1 VQGDRDR
8 KARRVAERP
17 GGAREQLELAGAG
30 LRRAECLRL
39 GEVEA
44 QQVTGVRVGRHV
56 PTLLRSY
63 EYTNGVRTAD
73 PDWLVELR
81 SYLEQF
87 WSAALHSYKALV
99 EQQPREEPT

>member
-1 VQGDRDR
+1 
-8 KARRVAERP
+8 
-17 GGAREQLELAGAG
+17 
-30 LRRAECLRL
+30 
-39 GEVEA
+39 
-44 QQVTGVRVGRHV
+44 V